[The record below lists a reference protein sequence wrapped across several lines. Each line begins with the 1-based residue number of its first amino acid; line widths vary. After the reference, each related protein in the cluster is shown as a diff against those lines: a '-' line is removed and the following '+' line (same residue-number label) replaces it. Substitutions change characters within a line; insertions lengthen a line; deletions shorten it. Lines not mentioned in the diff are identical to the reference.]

1 MELQHVSQWDNTWAD
16 WLARVACDV
25 RRDVNLEEFAG
36 VWPTDAPAPK
46 EVGASVWKA
55 EALWKGMELKGE
67 LGEALRKL
75 SQA

>member
-1 MELQHVSQWDNTWAD
+1 M
-16 WLARVACDV
+16 
-25 RRDVNLEEFAG
+25 RRDVNLEEFAE

-55 EALWKGMELKGE
+55 EALQEGMELKE

-75 SQA
+75 PQA